1 MGRSI
6 VLGTEDDGILF
17 WDPIKNLVQACASE
31 QGLSSDFIF
40 SLYKLDSLTVLA
52 GTGKGIS
59 RIHLEKKSQGF
70 LVRNFTSSFDPYGP
84 ECNLNSVLR
93 AENNKIWVGTTK
105 GIYIYNANDP
115 PVAGSSPL
123 IYLNSV
129 SLFSK
134 KINSDFQ
141 NDTLY
146 AWSLVPKDLRLTNRQ
161 NHLTFDFNGVFFSNP
176 KGLKYEYKLEG
187 ADTAYAARVA
197 TNKVIYP
204 NLNPGKYGF
213 KVRAITEDYVKSSNS
228 VDFPFVIERPIYQK
242 TWFSIFLAMLLVSGG
257 FLLHYGRISFKKK
270 RLAYNQKIRLEEQQS
285 VMQRTSEDLHDD
297 LGNKITRITVLADVL
312 QRKLDQ
318 NDIEKTKLV
327 DQIKENAQ
335 AFYLGT
341 KDIIW
346 SLTPGNDSLF
356 DLLEKCKLTGTQLFA
371 DTNIE
376 FVPKGTVKSLTAVKL
391 PLAIGRNLNMI
402 VKEAFTNILR
412 HSGANKAVMKVNYS
426 AEQGLGIAIVDNGKG
441 ITNIEDNR
449 GNGLNNMY
457 KRIERIG
464 GTLNVLNTPDGG
476 LMIRLNVKIP
486 QNEG

>member
-1 MGRSI
+1 LVAVLHALGVGFPLFEMFREYLGGLLFNVHGSHCFPIKVIFLSKKGNLSYTQNHKLGTVNCFLRMGRSI

-176 KGLKYEYKLEG
+176 KGLN
-187 ADTAYAARVA
+187 
-197 TNKVIYP
+197 TNT
-204 NLNPGKYGF
+204 NL
-213 KVRAITEDYVKSSNS
+213 RAQT
-228 VDFPFVIERPIYQK
+228 RR
-242 TWFSIFLAMLLVSGG
+242 
-257 FLLHYGRISFKKK
+257 LLH
-270 RLAYNQKIRLEEQQS
+270 A
-285 VMQRTSEDLHDD
+285 
-297 LGNKITRITVLADVL
+297 
-312 QRKLDQ
+312 
-318 NDIEKTKLV
+318 
-327 DQIKENAQ
+327 
-335 AFYLGT
+335 
-341 KDIIW
+341 
-346 SLTPGNDSLF
+346 
-356 DLLEKCKLTGTQLFA
+356 
-371 DTNIE
+371 
-376 FVPKGTVKSLTAVKL
+376 
-391 PLAIGRNLNMI
+391 
-402 VKEAFTNILR
+402 
-412 HSGANKAVMKVNYS
+412 
-426 AEQGLGIAIVDNGKG
+426 
-441 ITNIEDNR
+441 
-449 GNGLNNMY
+449 
-457 KRIERIG
+457 
-464 GTLNVLNTPDGG
+464 
-476 LMIRLNVKIP
+476 
-486 QNEG
+486 

>member
-1 MGRSI
+1 M
-6 VLGTEDDGILF
+6 
-17 WDPIKNLVQACASE
+17 
-31 QGLSSDFIF
+31 
-40 SLYKLDSLTVLA
+40 
-52 GTGKGIS
+52 
-59 RIHLEKKSQGF
+59 
-70 LVRNFTSSFDPYGP
+70 
-84 ECNLNSVLR
+84 
-93 AENNKIWVGTTK
+93 
-105 GIYIYNANDP
+105 
-115 PVAGSSPL
+115 
-123 IYLNSV
+123 
-129 SLFSK
+129 
-134 KINSDFQ
+134 
-141 NDTLY
+141 
-146 AWSLVPKDLRLTNRQ
+146 
-161 NHLTFDFNGVFFSNP
+161 
-176 KGLKYEYKLEG
+176 
-187 ADTAYAARVA
+187 
-197 TNKVIYP
+197 
-204 NLNPGKYGF
+204 
-213 KVRAITEDYVKSSNS
+213 KSSNS

-356 DLLEKCKLTGTQLFA
+356 DLLEKCKLKGTQLFA

-412 HSGANKAVMKVNYS
+412 HSRANKAVMEVNYS

-464 GTLNVLNTPDGG
+464 GTLSVLNTPDGG